1 MVGVEHVDELGEP
14 TLGVGHVAAGN
25 KLAGLVNDRDGEGIF
40 VGVYSGDHE
49 GHLLFGM
56 TAGPATRKHSGAA
69 ILAVALCPKPLSG
82 VFADH
87 HRHREAATVQS
98 LTTAGG
104 QHQVEPSR

>member
-1 MVGVEHVDELGEP
+1 MVGVEHVDELGET

-69 ILAVALCPKPLSG
+69 SSLSRFAPSLYRASSPTITATGRQPLFRASPP
-82 VFADH
+82 
-87 HRHREAATVQS
+87 
-98 LTTAGG
+98 LGG